1 MSIVNGNY
9 DLLKKGLD
17 ALWLRQKV
25 ISGNI
30 ANISTPGFIASEV
43 EFEDLFLDILQSGE
57 DRKTINRL
65 VSELEP
71 VIAEDQTSAVNE
83 NGNNVDID
91 GQSVEMARTV
101 LAYQTVT
108 RLIADEISR
117 EKYAINEGRR

>member
-30 ANISTPGFIASEV
+30 ANISTPGFTASEV

-57 DRKTINRL
+57 ERKTINRL

-71 VIAEDQTSAVNE
+71 VIVEDQTVWSTE
-83 NGNNVDID
+83 GTMWILTGRGGNGAP
-91 GQSVEMARTV
+91 AR
-101 LAYQTVT
+101 LSNSNK
-108 RLIADEISR
+108 ADCR
-117 EKYAINEGRR
+117 

>member
-1 MSIVNGNY
+1 M
-9 DLLKKGLD
+9 
-17 ALWLRQKV
+17 
-25 ISGNI
+25 
-30 ANISTPGFIASEV
+30 
-43 EFEDLFLDILQSGE
+43 DILQSGE
-57 DRKTINRL
+57 ERKTINRL

-71 VIAEDQTSAVNE
+71 VIVEDQTSAVNE

-117 EKYAINEGRR
+117 EKYAINEGDDKDGVFKLFKYRRVGALRA